1 MHIYFIRSDQAV
13 KTLSEVW
20 RIQDIP
26 AAFLPPSPPPT
37 QSATAAIKSLSQK
50 HPLAFGSEQ
59 LSPISESIPSIAQQT
74 PTSTSSASSTAFTT
88 TTTTATSLL
97 PGNDSDLLPIRSF
110 VHEVLRR
117 SRTSGIVLQTALC
130 YLEAVRPEV
139 PNLLREERMGIRAY
153 YEPES
158 RVLPATEAEI
168 AQEAMFNVLENP
180 EESEGNDD
188 CVSTVRLA
196 DDAHD
201 FDSEPKKSHEEFP
214 PSTSASLPS
223 PLLCPRRTFLASVIL
238 ASKFSQDKCY
248 SNRAWAKLSGL
259 PPREI
264 GRCERALGQA
274 LGWRLW
280 VGKTLLSSHTPCST
294 PPLKQ
299 IVRSQSEGSI
309 LIHSIPSQF
318 LNQENSPSSIDVP
331 VSSSQ
336 GRGLRACATLPVD
349 AFASQ
354 RYATS
359 SVESPKYVDSQGAID
374 RISNPQVLI
383 PLVLK
388 GPSSFF
394 LFSLQFSLRNCPMNQ
409 VDYNSRLFLLSQK
422 VRVPKLLVYHI
433 PPRRLTPRLKLA
445 QCKWCLKIMSS
456 PAVASPSPGLEPVI
470 LLAVNPTL
478 FCQHCLV
485 ATVEMAHSGFYL

>member
-1 MHIYFIRSDQAV
+1 MHVYSIHSDQAV

-26 AAFLPPSPPPT
+26 TAFLPPIPT
-37 QSATAAIKSLSQK
+37 QPATAVIKSLSQK
-50 HPLAFGSEQ
+50 HPLAFASEQ
-59 LSPISESIPSIAQQT
+59 LSPIPE
-74 PTSTSSASSTAFTT
+74 STSSISQQTSLPTASTSSS
-88 TTTTATSLL
+88 TTATSLL
-97 PGNDSDLLPIRSF
+97 PANDSDLLPIRSF

-158 RVLPATEAEI
+158 RVLPATEAEL
-168 AQEAMFNVLENP
+168 AQEAVLNVLEIS
-180 EESEGNDD
+180 ELSEGNDD
-188 CVSTVRLA
+188 CVNTVRIT

-201 FDSEPKKSHEEFP
+201 FDCEPKEFQEENFT

-280 VGKTLLSSHTPCST
+280 VGKTSISSHTPCST
-294 PPLKQ
+294 PPLKP

-318 LNQENSPSSIDVP
+318 LNQEDSQSSIEIP
-331 VSSSQ
+331 LSNNQ
-336 GRGLRACATLPVD
+336 GRGLHKSATLPVD
-349 AFASQ
+349 AFISQ
-354 RYATS
+354 HHVKS
-359 SVESPKYVDSQGAID
+359 SVESSKYVDSQGAID
-374 RISNPQVLI
+374 RISNTQVFI
-383 PLVLK
+383 FLVLK

-394 LFSLQFSLRNCPMNQ
+394 LFSLHLSLRSCPMNH
-409 VDYNSRLFLLSQK
+409 VDYDSRLFL
-422 VRVPKLLVYHI
+422 
-433 PPRRLTPRLKLA
+433 
-445 QCKWCLKIMSS
+445 
-456 PAVASPSPGLEPVI
+456 
-470 LLAVNPTL
+470 
-478 FCQHCLV
+478 
-485 ATVEMAHSGFYL
+485 

>member
-1 MHIYFIRSDQAV
+1 MRIYSIHSDQAV

-26 AAFLPPSPPPT
+26 AAFLPPPT
-37 QSATAAIKSLSQK
+37 HSAAATIKSLSQK
-50 HPLAFGSEQ
+50 RPLAFASEQ
-59 LSPISESIPSIAQQT
+59 LSLIPESLLSIAQHT
-74 PTSTSSASSTAFTT
+74 HTSTSTSSTASTSIIASTS
-88 TTTTATSLL
+88 TTTAISLL
-97 PGNDSDLLPIRSF
+97 PVNDSELLPIRSF
-110 VHEVLRR
+110 VHEVLKR

-168 AQEAMFNVLENP
+168 AQEALLNVLENS
-180 EESEGNDD
+180 EESENNDD
-188 CVSTVRLA
+188 SVNTVRLA

-201 FDSEPKKSHEEFP
+201 FDSEPKKSQEEFA

-280 VGKTLLSSHTPCST
+280 VGKTLLSSHSPCST
-294 PPLKQ
+294 PPPKQ

-309 LIHSIPSQF
+309 LIQSIPSQF
-318 LNQENSPSSIDVP
+318 LIQENSSPSSTEIP
-331 VSSSQ
+331 VSNNQ
-336 GRGLRACATLPVD
+336 GRGLRKSATLPFE
-349 AFASQ
+349 AFVSQ
-354 RYATS
+354 RHFTS
-359 SVESPKYVDSQGAID
+359 SVESSKYVDSQASID
-374 RISNPQVLI
+374 RISNLQVRV

-388 GPSSFF
+388 MLYSFF
-394 LFSLQFSLRNCPMNQ
+394 LFSLQCNLQSCPMNR
-409 VDYNSRLFLLSQK
+409 VGYISRLFLLSRK
-422 VRVPKLLVYHI
+422 ARAPAPLACHI
-433 PPRRLTPRLKLA
+433 PPRRRIPRLKLA
-445 QCKWCLKIMSS
+445 QCK
-456 PAVASPSPGLEPVI
+456 
-470 LLAVNPTL
+470 
-478 FCQHCLV
+478 
-485 ATVEMAHSGFYL
+485 

>member
-1 MHIYFIRSDQAV
+1 MLIYSIHSDQAV

-26 AAFLPPSPPPT
+26 AAFLPPLPT

-50 HPLAFGSEQ
+50 HPLAFASEQ
-59 LSPISESIPSIAQQT
+59 LSPESVAQHT
-74 PTSTSSASSTAFTT
+74 PTSTLSASSTASTSTT
-88 TTTTATSLL
+88 ASTTSTTATSLL
-97 PGNDSDLLPIRSF
+97 PVNDSELLPIRSF
-110 VHEVLRR
+110 VHEVLKR

-168 AQEAMFNVLENP
+168 AQEAMLNDLENS
-180 EESEGNDD
+180 EENENNDD
-188 CVSTVRLA
+188 GVNTVRLA

-201 FDSEPKKSHEEFP
+201 FDSEPKKYQEELS
-214 PSTSASLPS
+214 PSNSASLPS

-280 VGKTLLSSHTPCST
+280 VGKTLLSSHSPCSA
-294 PPLKQ
+294 PPPKQ
-299 IVRSQSEGSI
+299 VVRSQSEGSI
-309 LIHSIPSQF
+309 LIQSIPSQF
-318 LNQENSPSSIDVP
+318 LIQENSPSSMELS
-331 VSSSQ
+331 VSNNQ
-336 GRGLRACATLPVD
+336 GRGLRKSATLPVD
-349 AFASQ
+349 AFVSQ
-354 RYATS
+354 RHITS
-359 SVESPKYVDSQGAID
+359 SAESSKYVDSQASID
-374 RISNPQVLI
+374 RLSNLQVRI

-388 GPSSFF
+388 MSSSFF
-394 LFSLQFSLRNCPMNQ
+394 FVQLSLQSCPIFH

-422 VRVPKLLVYHI
+422 VRAPILLLSLI
-433 PPRRLTPRLKLA
+433 PLRRRIPRLKLA
-445 QCKWCLKIMSS
+445 QCK
-456 PAVASPSPGLEPVI
+456 
-470 LLAVNPTL
+470 
-478 FCQHCLV
+478 
-485 ATVEMAHSGFYL
+485 